1 MDISVNHL
9 NNRLAL
15 QLPKEL
21 PLGLVFVLGRVENLN
36 QWAAQMDNKP
46 VTFDLVEDGY
56 RLRCRLSKRAASE
69 VSLQEGDQVRAGGH
83 LSFDPSRADYF
94 LLARDVEIVAEV
106 DGVAVEPQPRL
117 ERSGLASV
125 LADIK
130 KRSEAVQTQQTDL
143 PDWVQRMAPPEV
155 ETPSQFDGPA
165 DETGSRPAER
175 STDALIEDRFV
186 DFVAKAMESEEEVEL
201 TPDLLD
207 RLQAA
212 PKKPSRPAPGNDPY
226 AVPPDKPT
234 PPPKPTP
241 PKKLQNDSLVNVL
254 TLTLVMLLI
263 VMVAII
269 LLIWLT

>member
-36 QWAAQMDNKP
+36 AWAAQMDNKP
-46 VTFDLVEDGY
+46 VTFDLVEGGY
-56 RLRCRLSKRAASE
+56 RLRCRLSKRAAGE

-83 LSFDPSRADYF
+83 LSFDTKRADYF
-94 LLARDVEIVAEV
+94 LLARDVEIVTDV
-106 DGVAVEPQPRL
+106 DSVAVEPQPRL

-130 KRSEAVQTQQTDL
+130 KRSEAVQTQPADL
-143 PDWVQRMAPPEV
+143 PVWVQRMAPPEM
-155 ETPSQFDGPA
+155 ETPTQLDGPA
-165 DETGSRPAER
+165 DETEPRPADR
-175 STDALIEDRFV
+175 STDAVIEDRFV

-201 TPDLLD
+201 TPDLLN

-212 PKKPSRPAPGNDPY
+212 PKKPSRPAGSNPY
-226 AVPPDKPT
+226 AVPPDKPI
-234 PPPKPTP
+234 PSPKPTP